1 MSLLLLDNSAHEITI
16 YHKPS
21 HRFMFPFETAA
32 HEYDAKHERLK
43 LSRKR
48 LKKYIEE
55 QCGEGVVAPDY

>member
-1 MSLLLLDNSAHEITI
+1 
-16 YHKPS
+16 
-21 HRFMFPFETAA
+21 MFPFETAA